1 MVSACSSG
9 MEILNSFSNS
19 MINSTVSRESAP
31 KSLVKE
37 ASLVTSASSTPSLST
52 MIFLTLVAMSDIFVK
67 FSYGC
72 KNIDFGIITINRWFL
87 IIAVDILLFG
97 AFVVLSANGEGIGD
111 TRYEI
116 WDMGCGMDRGYTMWG
131 MGYKDIA

>member
-1 MVSACSSG
+1 
-9 MEILNSFSNS
+9 
-19 MINSTVSRESAP
+19 VSRESAP

-72 KNIDFGIITINRWFL
+72 KNIDFGIMTIKAWFL
-87 IIAVDILLFG
+87 INLVNILWFTLFVVKSPPVAATGGHHKRDIAIFMQYRPLLFFSPIKG
-97 AFVVLSANGEGIGD
+97 A
-111 TRYEI
+111 
-116 WDMGCGMDRGYTMWG
+116 
-131 MGYKDIA
+131 DIR